1 MPLLRGGADT
11 PIKQMPRYLR
21 IGVAGEAITRF
32 LSMRKLDTNLT
43 NIPPLKKRRREL
55 RNFAT
60 PAETRLWGN
69 LRRKQLLGKKFN
81 RQYSVGKYVLD
92 FYCVE
97 CNLAIELDGAY
108 HFDVLRQEYDAERSR
123 YLEGL
128 GIQIIRF
135 ENQTVFQNI
144 EGVLET
150 IREAMRKG
158 TGS

>member
-1 MPLLRGGADT
+1 
-11 PIKQMPRYLR
+11 
-21 IGVAGEAITRF
+21 
-32 LSMRKLDTNLT
+32 
-43 NIPPLKKRRREL
+43 
-55 RNFAT
+55 
-60 PAETRLWGN
+60 
-69 LRRKQLLGKKFN
+69 
-81 RQYSVGKYVLD
+81 VGKYVLD